1 MFFAIL
7 PSGTESFAKT
17 MMKSRLLFALLV
29 CMPVTFFAQAPGFDG
44 ICCDPDSQAE
54 YPGFSTCLQS
64 GGSYANDGIV
74 SDCDCSDYNAD
85 PLACIPI
92 DQGTALLIIAG
103 LALAWHTFRRSH
115 QGEWVPVPSRARE

>member
-1 MFFAIL
+1 
-7 PSGTESFAKT
+7 

-29 CMPVTFFAQAPGFDG
+29 CMPMTFLTQAPGIDG
-44 ICCDPDSQAE
+44 ICCDPNSSDFATV
-54 YPGFSTCLQS
+54 STCLQS
-64 GGSYANDGIV
+64 GGLYADDASV
-74 SDCDCSDYNAD
+74 SDCDCSDYNGD

-103 LALAWHTFRRSH
+103 LALAWHTLCRSH